1 MIGIEDIKSCVGAI
15 GRTAALID
23 KGLIELRATDRIT
36 LERHDA
42 AQDAIDTILS
52 ALDVI
57 RGTIEQAERRKPTP
71 TVVPFT
77 RSS

>member
-1 MIGIEDIKSCVGAI
+1 MIGNEDVKSCVAAI

-23 KGLIELRATDRIT
+23 KGLLELRATDRIT
-36 LERHDA
+36 LERHEA

-52 ALDVI
+52 ALNVI
-57 RGTIEQAERRKPTP
+57 RGAIEQAERRKPAP

-77 RSS
+77 RRS